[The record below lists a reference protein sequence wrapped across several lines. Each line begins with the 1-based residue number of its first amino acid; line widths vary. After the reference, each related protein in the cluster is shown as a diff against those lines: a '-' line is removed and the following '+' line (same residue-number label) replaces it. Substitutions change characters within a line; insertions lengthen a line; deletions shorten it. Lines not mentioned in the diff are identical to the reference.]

1 MEKLLID
8 GESLDFIS
16 LLEVVRNQQPV
27 ELAPEARKRVSQAR
41 EFVETLVR
49 EERVAYGITT
59 GFGKFAEVL
68 ISPDQAAQL
77 QCNLIRSHACGVGE
91 PFDIE
96 TVRAIMLLRANT
108 LARGHSGIAPET
120 LQLLLDMLNLEVY
133 PVIPQQGSVGA
144 SGDLCPLAHLVL
156 VMIGEGEAIFNNRR
170 LPGSEALRLSGLN
183 PVRLGP
189 KEGLALINGTQMM
202 NAVGAL
208 TLLKAK
214 TLAKTADIAAAL
226 SLEALRGTDA
236 GYDEKVQ
243 RLRPYLGQIAVA
255 SNMRR
260 LIAGSVIRSSHLSC
274 GKVQDAY
281 SLRCV
286 PQVHGAG
293 RDALAYVENVLQTE
307 MNSVTDNPLLFPD
320 DDLVISGGN
329 FHGQPLALAL
339 DFLSIALAEWA
350 NISERRIERL
360 ENAALSGGLPPFLT
374 PKGGLNS
381 GMMIAQYTAAALVS
395 ENKVLAHP
403 ASVDSIPTS
412 ANQEDHVSMGS
423 IAARKSGLI
432 VNNLA
437 RVLAIEVMVATQGI
451 DFLKP
456 LQPGR
461 GTLAAYNAIRE
472 VVPELLEDRVL
483 YPDIERLAVM
493 ITEGSLLAR
502 VEQAIGQL
510 D

>member
-1 MEKLLID
+1 MARLFID
-8 GESLDFIS
+8 GTSLDFAS
-16 LLEVVRNQQPV
+16 LQKVVSNQCQV
-27 ELAPEARKRVSQAR
+27 ELDPEALQRVLQAR
-41 EFVETLVR
+41 EFVATLVR

-59 GFGKFAEVL
+59 GFGKFSEVL
-68 ISPDQAAQL
+68 ISPEETAQL
-77 QCNLIRSHACGVGE
+77 QYNLIRSHACGVGE

-108 LARGHSGIAPET
+108 LARGHSGIAPPT
-120 LQLLLDMLNLEVY
+120 LQLLLDMLNQGVHPL
-133 PVIPQQGSVGA
+133 IPQQGSVGA

-156 VMIGEGEAIFNNRR
+156 VMIGEGEALVNDRR
-170 LPGSEALRLSGLN
+170 LPGAEALRLCGLI

-208 TLLKAK
+208 TLMKVK
-214 TLAKTADIAAAL
+214 ILAKTADIAAAL

-236 GYDEKVQ
+236 GYDVRVQ
-243 RLRPYLGQIAVA
+243 QLRPHPGQQAVA
-255 SNMRR
+255 SNLKR
-260 LIAGSVIRSSHLSC
+260 LIEGSQIRRSHLNC

-293 RDALAYVENVLQTE
+293 RDALAYVDNVLQIE
-307 MNSVTDNPLLFPD
+307 MNSVTDNPLLFPED
-320 DDLVISGGN
+320 GAVISGGN

-339 DFLSIALAEWA
+339 DFLAIAGAEWA
-350 NISERRIERL
+350 SISERRIERL
-360 ENAALSGGLPPFLT
+360 ENGALSGLPPFLT
-374 PKGGLNS
+374 GRGGLNS

-403 ASVDSIPTS
+403 AAVDSIPTS

-423 IAARKSGLI
+423 IAARKAAKI
-432 VNNLA
+432 ATNLA
-437 RVLAIEVMVATQGI
+437 HVLAIEIMAAAQGI

-461 GTLAAYNAIRE
+461 GTAAAYNAIRE
-472 VVPELLEDRVL
+472 FVPRLDQDRVL
-483 YPDIERLAVM
+483 YPDIESL
-493 ITEGSLLAR
+493 TELIVSGRLLAR
-502 VEQAIGQL
+502 VEAEIGEL
-510 D
+510 E